1 MSFNGDPKQQ
11 PHDVIFSRKINKEE
25 HSHLVFDS
33 KNTSEANS
41 QKELGIVL
49 IIVLI
54 TAYHLSHI

>member
-1 MSFNGDPKQQ
+1 MSFNGGTKQQ
-11 PHDVIFSRKINKEE
+11 AHDIIFNRKINKEE

-54 TAYHLSHI
+54 TAYHFSHI

>member
-1 MSFNGDPKQQ
+1 MSFSGGTKQQ
-11 PHDVIFSRKINKEE
+11 AHDIIFSRKINKEE